1 MAKSLNQNKV
11 NNTMDATEDIIAV
24 YGCDEHPL
32 SYMIE
37 PKGSVEIVGSKEKKP
52 TEDIIPKEDLENIL

>member
-1 MAKSLNQNKV
+1 MTKSLNQNKV
-11 NNTMDATEDIIAV
+11 DNTVDDIMTF
-24 YGCDEHPL
+24 YDCKEHPL